1 MAETV
6 TPLKALDEREQA
18 IQYHRRQRAL
28 SHRDLMRG
36 LFRTHAF
43 DWPAGDIGAAT
54 YFGGRDRPI
63 TFTTRIEIT
72 AGSPN
77 GMVLEIGNTSAGMF
91 LALDSANG
99 TIEAGAGGNNIHGG
113 ASGTYTPPGL
123 DTVGARFALALS
135 LHPALGVV
143 ELWVNGESGF
153 AAQTSGLASDDHFTD
168 RVWAPERSN
177 SVGNFGQ
184 RDPDGRVNTLI
195 SHGPTL
201 NVDPSGFALIE
212 PLSAFQGQL
221 PRFFQGRI

>member
-1 MAETV
+1 M
-6 TPLKALDEREQA
+6 
-18 IQYHRRQRAL
+18 
-28 SHRDLMRG
+28 
-36 LFRTHAF
+36 
-43 DWPAGDIGAAT
+43 
-54 YFGGRDRPI
+54 
-63 TFTTRIEIT
+63 
-72 AGSPN
+72 
-77 GMVLEIGNTSAGMF
+77 
-91 LALDSANG
+91 
-99 TIEAGAGGNNIHGG
+99 
-113 ASGTYTPPGL
+113 
-123 DTVGARFALALS
+123 GARFALALS